1 MDFNIRAISLAESVA
16 ANARTVVSEFLGKEI
31 EFTSGISFRI
41 TLPSA
46 PEQFAGLPEPERLLL
61 GLDGWSR
68 VYRYPENDRETL
80 HVIATTEN
88 DEEEIVFHRIDLRQ
102 PRRPPRGLRPPVEIV
117 GGAVMDYGECADWLI
132 ELSFKL
138 AENRDQAQLP
148 TILARP
154 RLVRPNQMRLA
165 WVGREIIDGQSMPPR
180 LRAIGQ
186 VYGAQIVHIPPR
198 AYLDVRARLALA
210 LPLDTV
216 IICEHFAPHI
226 TAGVVPAAVPDHLI
240 HRCKSSNR
248 AELEQQVRA
257 WIEIA
262 AQEIEGRAEAQA
274 ADENQLLLA
283 IMLRG
288 MLSHSKIGQFS
299 HCDKATVLTGVRGRR
314 LNVANA
320 EGILERNSEAFQD
333 TKTSTALFLFKEH
346 NDGRQYFLNP
356 HRVEGIRAMVGR

>member
-80 HVIATTEN
+80 NIIATTEN

-117 GGAVMDYGECADWLI
+117 GGAVMDYEECADWLI

-138 AENRDQAQLP
+138 AENRNQAQLP

-165 WVGREIIDGQSMPPR
+165 WVGREIIDGQSVPPR

-198 AYLDVRARLALA
+198 AYLDVKARLALA

-216 IICEHFAPHI
+216 IICERFAPHI
-226 TAGVVPAAVPDHLI
+226 KAKARLALALPLDTVIICERFAPHIKAGVVPTAVPDHLI
-240 HRCKSSNR
+240 HRCNSSNR

-299 HCDKATVLTGVRGRR
+299 HCD
-314 LNVANA
+314 
-320 EGILERNSEAFQD
+320 
-333 TKTSTALFLFKEH
+333 
-346 NDGRQYFLNP
+346 
-356 HRVEGIRAMVGR
+356 